1 MAMGSAVNSDDKGG
15 ENWKATGRPSSS
27 TWKLMKPDPTPLGH
41 WPGPSPRVSSKC
53 GTMAES

>member
-1 MAMGSAVNSDDKGG
+1 MGRVVNGEDGGG
-15 ENWKATGRPSSS
+15 ENWKATGWPASP